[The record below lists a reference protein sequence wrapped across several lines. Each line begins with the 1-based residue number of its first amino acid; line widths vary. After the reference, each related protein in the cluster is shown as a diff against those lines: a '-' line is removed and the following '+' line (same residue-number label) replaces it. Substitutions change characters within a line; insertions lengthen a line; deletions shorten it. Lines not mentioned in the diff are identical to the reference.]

1 MILKD
6 RGLLSDDGSIPV
18 RLLCRCITEHEM
30 EAKRLNKLND
40 YMDGKHEILRRR
52 MSEGASNIRV
62 VANHAEYISDI
73 ATGYVHGAAI
83 SYSGTGS
90 DMIDNL
96 FTKNEEDSHKAN
108 GHLNIWKRI

>member
-1 MILKD
+1 M
-6 RGLLSDDGSIPV
+6 
-18 RLLCRCITEHEM
+18 M
-30 EAKRLNKLND
+30 EVFRFVCSADVSQSTKWKRKLND

-96 FTKNEEDSHKAN
+96 FITCCNCS
-108 GHLNIWKRI
+108 